1 MPRNTYTCDCHAV
14 NEQLVHQV
22 KEEMPGEDFF
32 ARVAGF
38 YKILGDLTRC
48 KLLWALQDREMCVC
62 DLSNVLS
69 MTKSSVSHQL
79 RKLRQYGAVKCRR
92 EGKEVYYSLNDA
104 HVAQIFGVTLT
115 HIKECS
121 HENG

>member
-14 NEQLVHQV
+14 HEHLVRQAL
-22 KEEMPGEDFF
+22 EGMPGEEFF
-32 ARVAGF
+32 AQVAGF
-38 YKILGDLTRC
+38 YKILGDVTRC
-48 KLLWALQDREMCVC
+48 KLLWALQGQELCVC

-79 RKLRQYGAVKCRR
+79 RKLRAFGVVKCRR

-104 HVAQIFGVTLT
+104 HVAQLFGVTVT

>member
-1 MPRNTYTCDCHAV
+1 MPRNTFTCDCHAV
-14 NEQLVHQV
+14 NEQLVHQALAGMP
-22 KEEMPGEDFF
+22 EETFF
-32 ARVAGF
+32 AQVAGF
-38 YKILGDLTRC
+38 YKILGDPTRC
-48 KLLWALQDREMCVC
+48 KLLWSLQDRQMCVC
-62 DLSNVLS
+62 DLANVLS
-69 MTKSSVSHQL
+69 MTKSAVSHQL

-104 HVAQIFGVTLT
+104 HVALIFGVTMT